1 MLFSL
6 TIICALML
14 YIRHKLFPD
23 NQISQSRIRRCEAD
37 FAYLEGS
44 YSDQEQF
51 LAELKQLYT
60 TALETEG
67 NHDTQA
73 LKALL
78 ELTIEQEQSLITQKQ
93 KLTVLKQKFTVR
105 KQKITEQQQINTCV
119 WTLGLTLQGGQS

>member
-1 MLFSL
+1 MKVTSCSL
-6 TIICALML
+6 TIKS
-14 YIRHKLFPD
+14 HNPEFVDVKLTSPTL
-23 NQISQSRIRRCEAD
+23 RAVT
-37 FAYLEGS
+37 L
-44 YSDQEQF
+44 EQF

-67 NHDTQA
+67 NRDTQA

-78 ELTIEQEQSLITQKQ
+78 ELTIEQEQYLITQKQ